1 MVASPPVGPA
11 SESVTT
17 YDPNDPR
24 QFTDGVSFDRLA
36 QLRREVPVC
45 PTPSG
50 SWYVARYEDVEASLR
65 NVGTFRADLGRM
77 SGVDWIEAV
86 PSDQLF
92 LSEISGPR
100 HAQIR
105 RLFNATFGPQRT
117 AKVEPFIGSTCH
129 ALLDQLLAG
138 GEVDLHAGYAMPIP
152 GLVMAHVMGLPDETA
167 AKFMAWSVDGMIMKR
182 PCSPDVGAGRHPLQ
196 NFFADELAARRTRPE
211 RSEDV
216 FTTLMDAVIEGDPL
230 SDQEIV
236 TELHFMI
243 QAGVHTTRGLL
254 AHLVQRL
261 LLDPDLY
268 QRLRSDPS
276 LVPAYMEESLRFDAP
291 VQRTSRRC
299 TAETDIQGVALRP
312 GDWVEMGIA
321 SANRDEAVFDD
332 PETFRLDRP
341 QPRGHLTFGAGP
353 HVCPGAS
360 LARLEGLTAVEVLME
375 RVSRLEPV
383 AGATYPPLP
392 GNLGHMPIPARL
404 VAAPGSAR

>member
-1 MVASPPVGPA
+1 VI
-11 SESVTT
+11 
-17 YDPNDPR
+17 
-24 QFTDGVSFDRLA
+24 SFDPHDPGHLTKGVPFEQLARLRA
-36 QLRREVPVC
+36 EAPVC

-50 SWYVARYEDVEASLR
+50 SWYVARYDDVEASLR
-65 NVGTFRADLGRM
+65 DVGTFRADLGRL
-77 SGVDWIEAV
+77 SGVDGIEAV
-86 PSDQLF
+86 PIDQLF

-105 RLFNATFGPQRT
+105 RLFNAAFGRQRM
-117 AKVEPFIGSTCH
+117 ARIEPFIRSTCH
-129 ALLDQLLAG
+129 ALLDELLRD
-138 GEVDLHAGYAMPIP
+138 GEGDLHAGYAMPIP
-152 GLVMAHVMGLPDETA
+152 GRVMAHVMGLSDETA

-196 NFFADELAARRTRPE
+196 NFFADELAARRQGGE
-211 RSEDV
+211 RREDV
-216 FTTLMDAVIEGDPL
+216 FTTLTDAVIEGEPL

-261 LLDPDLY
+261 LLTPDLY
-268 QRLRSDPS
+268 RRLQSDPG

-299 TAETDIQGVALRP
+299 TAETEIDGVALRL

-321 SANRDEAVFDD
+321 SANRDDAVFDD
-332 PETFRLDRP
+332 PETFRIDRP
-341 QPRGHLTFGAGP
+341 QARAHLTFGAGP

-360 LARLEGLTAVEVLME
+360 LARLEGLTATEVLLE
-375 RVSRLEPV
+375 RVASMEPV
-383 AGATYPPLP
+383 VGAAYPPLP
-392 GNLGHMPIPARL
+392 GNLGHLPIPARL
-404 VAAPGSAR
+404 IAVPDQTR

>member
-1 MVASPPVGPA
+1 M
-11 SESVTT
+11 TT
-17 YDPNDPR
+17 YDSNDPT
-24 QFTDGVSFDRLA
+24 QLTDGVPFDRLA
-36 QLRREVPVC
+36 QLRRETPVC
-45 PTPSG
+45 PTPTG
-50 SWYVARYEDVEASLR
+50 SWYVARFKDVEASLK

-77 SGVDWIEAV
+77 SGVEGIEAV

-92 LSEISGPR
+92 LSEIGGPR

-117 AKVEPFIGSTCH
+117 SRVEPFIRSTCH
-129 ALLDQLLAG
+129 ALLDQLLG
-138 GEVDLHAGYAMPIP
+138 GDEVDLHAAYAMPIP
-152 GLVMAHVMGLPDETA
+152 GLVMAHVMGLPHETA

-182 PCSPDVGAGRHPLQ
+182 PCSPDVGVGNHPLQ
-196 NFFADELAARRTRPE
+196 NFFAEELAARRSRPE
-211 RSEDV
+211 ASDDV
-216 FTTLMDAVIEGDPL
+216 FTALMEAEIEGEPL

-299 TAETDIQGVALRP
+299 MAESDIEGVALRA
-312 GDWVEMGIA
+312 GDWLEMGIA
-321 SANRDEAVFDD
+321 SANRDDAVFDD
-332 PETFRLDRP
+332 PESFRLDRP
-341 QPRGHLTFGAGP
+341 DPRGHLTFGAGP

-375 RVSRLEPV
+375 RVSCMEPV
-383 AGATYPPLP
+383 DGATYPPLP
-392 GNLGHMPIPARL
+392 GNLGHLPIPARL
-404 VAAPGSAR
+404 VAAPRPSR

>member
-1 MVASPPVGPA
+1 
-11 SESVTT
+11 VTT
-17 YDPNDPR
+17 YDPNDPS
-24 QFTDGVSFDRLA
+24 QLTDGVPFDRLA
-36 QLRREVPVC
+36 QLRREAPVC
-45 PTPSG
+45 PTPTG
-50 SWYVARYEDVEASLR
+50 SWYVARYDDVEASLR
-65 NVGTFRADLGRM
+65 NVGTFRADLGRL
-77 SGVDWIEAV
+77 SGVDGVEAV
-86 PSDQLF
+86 PGDQLF

-105 RLFNATFGPQRT
+105 RLFNATFGPQR
-117 AKVEPFIGSTCH
+117 ASRMEPFIRSTCH
-129 ALLDQLLAG
+129 ALLDQLLSG
-138 GEVDLHAGYAMPIP
+138 DEVDLHAGYAMPIP
-152 GLVMAHVMGLPDETA
+152 GVVMAHVMGLPDETA

-196 NFFADELAARRTRPE
+196 NFFADELAARRVRPE

-216 FTTLMDAVIEGDPL
+216 FTTLMDAVVDGEPL

-299 TAETDIQGVALRP
+299 TAETDIEGVALRP

-321 SANRDEAVFDD
+321 SANRDDAVFDD

-360 LARLEGLTAVEVLME
+360 LARLEGLTAIEVLME
-375 RVSRLEPV
+375 RVSRMEPV

-392 GNLGHMPIPARL
+392 GNLGHLPIPARL
-404 VAAPGSAR
+404 VATPRPSR

>member
-1 MVASPPVGPA
+1 MVIS
-11 SESVTT
+11 
-17 YDPNDPR
+17 YDPHDPSHL
-24 QFTDGVSFDRLA
+24 TEGVPFEQLARLRA
-36 QLRREVPVC
+36 EAPVC

-50 SWYVARYEDVEASLR
+50 SWYVARYDDVEASLR
-65 NVGTFRADLGRM
+65 DVGTFRADLGRL
-77 SGVDWIEAV
+77 SGVDGIEEV

-92 LSEISGPR
+92 LSEIPGQR

-105 RLFNATFGPQRT
+105 RLFNATFGPQRM
-117 AKVEPFIGSTCH
+117 ARIEPFIRSTCH
-129 ALLDQLLAG
+129 ALLDELLPD
-138 GEVDLHAGYAMPIP
+138 GEGDLHAGYAMPIP
-152 GLVMAHVMGLPDETA
+152 GLTMAHVMGLPDQTA

-182 PCSPDVGAGRHPLQ
+182 PCSPDVGAGHHPLQ
-196 NFFADELAARRTRPE
+196 NFFAEELAARRAHPE
-211 RSEDV
+211 GNEDV
-216 FTTLMDAVIEGDPL
+216 FTTLMDAVVEGEPL

-268 QRLRSDPS
+268 LRLQSDPS

-299 TAETDIQGVALRP
+299 MAESDIEGVALRP

-321 SANRDEAVFDD
+321 SANRDDAVFDD
-332 PETFRLDRP
+332 PESFRLDRP
-341 QPRGHLTFGAGP
+341 DPRGHLTFGAGP

-375 RVSRLEPV
+375 RVSRMEPV

-392 GNLGHMPIPARL
+392 GNLGHLPIPARL
-404 VAAPGSAR
+404 VATPRPSR

>member
-1 MVASPPVGPA
+1 M
-11 SESVTT
+11 TT
-17 YDPNDPR
+17 YDSNDPS
-24 QFTDGVSFDRLA
+24 QLTDGVPFDRLA
-36 QLRREVPVC
+36 QLRRETPVC
-45 PTPSG
+45 PTPTG
-50 SWYVARYEDVEASLR
+50 SWYVARFNDVEASLK

-77 SGVDWIEAV
+77 SGVEGIEAV

-92 LSEISGPR
+92 LSEIGGPR

-117 AKVEPFIGSTCH
+117 PRDEPFIRSTCH
-129 ALLDQLLAG
+129 ALLDELLLED
-138 GEVDLHAGYAMPIP
+138 EVDLHAGYAMPIP
-152 GLVMAHVMGLPDETA
+152 GLVMAHVMGLPHEAA

-182 PCSPDVGAGRHPLQ
+182 PCSPDVGVGNHPLQ
-196 NFFADELAARRTRPE
+196 NFFAEELAVRRASSAPT
-211 RSEDV
+211 EDV
-216 FTTLMDAVIEGDPL
+216 FTTLMDAVVEGEPL
-230 SDQEIV
+230 TDQEIV

-254 AHLVQRL
+254 VHLVQRL

-268 QRLRSDPS
+268 QQLRSDHS

-299 TAETDIQGVALRP
+299 MAGTDIEGVALRP
-312 GDWVEMGIA
+312 GAWVEMGIA
-321 SANRDEAVFDD
+321 SANRDDAVFDD

-375 RVSRLEPV
+375 RVSHMEPV

-392 GNLGHMPIPARL
+392 GNLGHLPVPARL
-404 VAAPGSAR
+404 VAAPRPSR

>member
-1 MVASPPVGPA
+1 MTS
-11 SESVTT
+11 
-17 YDPNDPR
+17 YDPNDPG
-24 QFTDGVSFDRLA
+24 QLTDGVRFERLA
-36 QLRREVPVC
+36 RLRRESPVC

-50 SWYVARYEDVEASLR
+50 SWYLARYDDVETSLR
-65 NVGTFRADLGRM
+65 DVGTFRADLGRL
-77 SGVDWIEAV
+77 SGVDGVEAV
-86 PSDQLF
+86 PDDQLF

-117 AKVEPFIGSTCH
+117 SRIEPFIRSTCRG
-129 ALLDQLLAG
+129 LLDQLLLG
-138 GEVDLHAGYAMPIP
+138 DEVDLHAGYAMPIP
-152 GLVMAHVMGLPDETA
+152 GLVMARVMGLPEETA

-196 NFFADELAARRTRPE
+196 NFFAQELAARRVRPV
-211 RSEDV
+211 RGDDV
-216 FTTLMDAVIEGDPL
+216 FATLMDAVVEGEPL

-276 LVPAYMEESLRFDAP
+276 LVPAYLEESLRFDAP

-299 TAETDIQGVALRP
+299 TSETDIKGVALRP

-321 SANRDEAVFDD
+321 SANRDDAVFDD

-360 LARLEGLTAVEVLME
+360 LARLEGLTAIDVLME
-375 RVSRLEPV
+375 RVSRMERV

-392 GNLGHMPIPARL
+392 GDLGHMPIPARL
-404 VAAPGSAR
+404 EATPLPSR

>member
-1 MVASPPVGPA
+1 ML
-11 SESVTT
+11 T
-17 YDPNDPR
+17 YDPNDPS
-24 QFTDGVSFDRLA
+24 QLTDGVPFEHLA
-36 QLRREVPVC
+36 QLRKEAPIC

-50 SWYVARYEDVEASLR
+50 SWYLSRFTDVEASLR
-65 NVGTFRADLGRM
+65 DVGAFRADLGRL
-77 SGVDWIEAV
+77 SGVDGTEEV

-92 LSEISGPR
+92 LSEVLDPR

-105 RLFNATFGPQRT
+105 RLFNATFGPQRMST
-117 AKVEPFIGSTCH
+117 IEPFVRSTCH
-129 ALLDQLLAG
+129 ALLDDMLPAG
-138 GEVDLHAGYAMPIP
+138 HGDLHGGYAMPIP
-152 GLVMAHVMGLPDETA
+152 GLTMAHVMGLPAGTA
-167 AKFMAWSVDGMIMKR
+167 ARFMAWSIDGMIMKR
-182 PCSPDVGAGRHPLQ
+182 PCTPGVGVGGHPLQ
-196 NFFADELAARRTRPE
+196 NFFAEELAARRNRPD
-211 RSEDV
+211 RTEDV
-216 FTTLMDAVIEGDPL
+216 FATLMDAQVEGEPL

-268 QRLRSDPS
+268 QLLRDDGA
-276 LVPAYMEESLRFDAP
+276 LVPAYVEESLRFDAP

-299 TAETDIQGVALRP
+299 TAEAEIGGVALRP

-321 SANRDEAVFDD
+321 SANRDESVFED
-332 PETFRLDRP
+332 PDSFRLDRP

-360 LARLEGLTAVEVLME
+360 LARLEGVTATAVLLE
-375 RVSRLEPV
+375 RVIRLEQV
-383 AGATYPPLP
+383 RGATYPPLP

-404 VAAPGSAR
+404 VAAPPPS

>member
-1 MVASPPVGPA
+1 MASF
-11 SESVTT
+11 
-17 YDPNDPR
+17 DPNDPR
-24 QFTDGVSFDRLA
+24 HLTEGVPFDRLA
-36 QLRREVPVC
+36 QLRREAPVC

-50 SWYVARYEDVEASLR
+50 SWYVARYDDVEASLR
-65 NVGTFRADLGRM
+65 SVGTFRADLGRM
-77 SGVDWIEAV
+77 SGVDGVEAV

-117 AKVEPFIGSTCH
+117 AKVEPFIRSTCH
-129 ALLDQLLAG
+129 GLVDQLLTG
-138 GEVDLHAGYAMPIP
+138 GDVDLDAGYAMPIP
-152 GLVMAHVMGLPDETA
+152 GLVMAHMMGLPDGTA

-182 PCSPDVGAGRHPLQ
+182 PCSPDVGVGNHPLQ
-196 NFFADELAARRTRPE
+196 NFFAEELAARRARTE
-211 RSEDV
+211 RGDDV
-216 FTTLMDAVIEGDPL
+216 FTTLIDAEIEGEPL

-261 LLDPDLY
+261 LLDRDLY

-291 VQRTSRRC
+291 VQRTTRRC
-299 TAETDIQGVALRP
+299 TAETDIEGVALRP

-321 SANRDEAVFDD
+321 SANRDDAVFDD
-332 PETFRLDRP
+332 PESFRLDRP
-341 QPRGHLTFGAGP
+341 DPRGHLTFGAGP

-360 LARLEGLTAVEVLME
+360 LARLEGLTAVEVLMQ
-375 RVSRLEPV
+375 RVSCMEPV
-383 AGATYPPLP
+383 DGATYPPLP
-392 GNLGHMPIPARL
+392 GNLGHLPIPARL
-404 VAAPGSAR
+404 VAPPRPSP